1 LDLRV
6 DDVMNR
12 KVITIDVGLSI
23 KYAAKMMSYLRIS
36 SLVVLTNEKVVGI
49 LTERDIV
56 SRVVAKGQ
64 DPEKVLVN
72 DIMSQPVIIGRPMVP
87 LENAV
92 LFMIKQNIKKLPI
105 MGGDNNEKLI
115 GILSLTDVARLHPMI
130 FEKLKEMAQNG
141 SAPLKEEVGY
151 YVR

>member
-1 LDLRV
+1 
-6 DDVMNR
+6 MNR
-12 KVITIDVGLSI
+12 KVITIEAGLSV
-23 KYAAKMMSYLRIS
+23 KYAARMMSYLRIS
-36 SLVVLTNEKVVGI
+36 SLVVLSNEKVVGI

-72 DIMSQPVIIGRPMVP
+72 DVMSQPVIIGRPMVP
-87 LENAV
+87 LESAV

-130 FEKLKEMAQNG
+130 FDKLKEMAQNG
-141 SAPLKEEVGY
+141 SPALKEEVGY